1 MAFVLSERTYG
12 RVVAGVAGVLD
23 RFPFASR
30 LLDTVF
36 LSGSIVEELFNS
48 PEDSWSIPVVG
59 EAS

>member
-1 MAFVLSERTYG
+1 MVFVLSERTYG
-12 RVVAGVAGVLD
+12 RLVAGVAGELD

-36 LSGSIVEELFNS
+36 KSGSVVEELFNF
-48 PEDSWSIPVVG
+48 PEDSWSILVQG